1 MVNLVVGAGA
11 TFVSFYAP
19 EAELVGPFSKEFPQA
34 KQARSRE
41 EVLDDKTL
49 ALIVTAGIPAE
60 RAPLGIE
67 VMRRGKD
74 FMSDKPGFTT
84 LDQLAEARKVQAETG
99 RIYSICFS
107 ERLDV
112 PAAVKAG
119 ELV

>member
-41 EVLDDKTL
+41 EVLDDQSL
-49 ALIVTAGIPAE
+49 ALIATAGIPAE

-74 FMSDKPGFTT
+74 FLSDKAGFPS
-84 LDQLAEARKVQAETG
+84 LKQLAEPPIFQPQPAR
-99 RIYSICFS
+99 
-107 ERLDV
+107 
-112 PAAVKAG
+112 
-119 ELV
+119 